1 MWGPGALGT
10 MKGPRPRRGRHP
22 TRAPLDTRQTD
33 VTVGIVL
40 LILLALALLI
50 FGIIG
55 TIKIAAWLLLF
66 IILGVVILAIVG
78 WFSRRS
84 RA

>member
-1 MWGPGALGT
+1 M
-10 MKGPRPRRGRHP
+10 
-22 TRAPLDTRQTD
+22 
-33 VTVGIVL
+33 GIVL

-66 IILGVVILAIVG
+66 IILGVVLLAIIG
-78 WFSRRS
+78 MFSRRS
-84 RA
+84 RT